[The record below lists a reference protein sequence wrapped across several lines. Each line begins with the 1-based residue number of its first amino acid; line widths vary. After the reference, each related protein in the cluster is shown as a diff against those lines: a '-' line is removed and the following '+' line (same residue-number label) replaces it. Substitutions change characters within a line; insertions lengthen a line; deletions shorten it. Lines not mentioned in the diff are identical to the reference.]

1 MQRADWFEM
10 SDDPDRARALQRRLA
25 AAVVIPAARVPNPET
40 LTGLDVSYQTGS
52 DRLVAAAVTVHS
64 ETGDVLDQAAVAG
77 WATYPYR
84 SGLLALREVPPLLA
98 ALDSLRAPPDL
109 LLCDGQGIAH
119 PRRFGLACH
128 LALATGIPAIG
139 VAKTRFVGTHG
150 PVGRHRGD
158 RAPLTDAGELVGYAL
173 RTRDDVR
180 PVYVSPGS
188 GIGFEQSCELVL
200 AACRAA
206 RLPDPIRAAD
216 HLGRLALRG
225 GASETTA
232 FPANHRKGTRPG

>member
-1 MQRADWFEM
+1 VQRADWFEM

-52 DRLVAAAVTVHS
+52 DRLVAAAVTMHS

-109 LLCDGQGIAH
+109 LLCDGQGILH

-139 VAKTRFVGTHG
+139 VAKTRFVGTC
-150 PVGRHRGD
+150 
-158 RAPLTDAGELVGYAL
+158 T
-173 RTRDDVR
+173 
-180 PVYVSPGS
+180 SPPDPASGS
-188 GIGFEQSCELVL
+188 SSP
-200 AACRAA
+200 ANWSWPRAA
-206 RLPDPIRAAD
+206 PPGCPIPSGPRTTWAGSPSGAEHPKPRPFRPTIEKELDRDEPDRCA
-216 HLGRLALRG
+216 GRD
-225 GASETTA
+225 
-232 FPANHRKGTRPG
+232 GTDNR